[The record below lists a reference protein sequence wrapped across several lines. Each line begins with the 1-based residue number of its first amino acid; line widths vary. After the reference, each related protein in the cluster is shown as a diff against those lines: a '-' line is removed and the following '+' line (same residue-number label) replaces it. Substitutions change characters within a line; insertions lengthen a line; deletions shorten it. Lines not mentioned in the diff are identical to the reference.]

1 MDGFVNLL
9 FGLARAVEDYLVG
22 AEACAQGLEEF
33 AAAVDLAVN
42 TRVANRREQSH
53 RRVGLRGV
61 EEADGVFDALRRE
74 LQTRDVRADALL
86 GEDEEGRVVLAR
98 ERRRVNAVNEE
109 SAFARFEV
117 AGDRPSGGD
126 RRLCHVSAAP
136 SEKLSAEDV
145 CEDSLRAFE
154 RQALRD

>member
-61 EEADGVFDALRRE
+61 EEADGAFDALRRS
-74 LQTRDVRADALL
+74 LQTRDVRADALP
-86 GEDEEGRVVLAR
+86 GEDEERRGVPAR
-98 ERRRVNAVNEE
+98 ERLCVNPA
-109 SAFARFEV
+109 
-117 AGDRPSGGD
+117 
-126 RRLCHVSAAP
+126 
-136 SEKLSAEDV
+136 SAE
-145 CEDSLRAFE
+145 A
-154 RQALRD
+154 